1 MRFVFSDSSAALFF
15 ASRLKFH
22 WAPLLVPGFSAQ
34 PKLWGQ
40 WWTLIATTDTFH
52 HDHPPTLLLI
62 TQFSLCGTTII
73 NSYSI
78 SGKTSQR
85 KKTPF
90 LLAIAFGGGAA
101 QIDFV
106 AFLTEKKTPISCMYG
121 GGLPKLILTLFPKW
135 TSCPNCVGRFVLD
148 FFVIF
153 FLDLWHVE
161 IILVDHW
168 VSPKGAPTTTSAPSL
183 SGNKVWRQ
191 FSFFFTS
198 PTHQHDHY

>member
-40 WWTLIATTDTFH
+40 WRTLIATSDTFH

-78 SGKTSQR
+78 SGKISQR
-85 KKTPF
+85 KKTF
-90 LLAIAFGGGAA
+90 SFGHCIWGWGYPNWFCRIFKRTKDAHIVHVWGGAA
-101 QIDFV
+101 QIDFDTFSKV
-106 AFLTEKKTPISCMYG
+106 NK
-121 GGLPKLILTLFPKW
+121 LPKLRWSICF
-135 TSCPNCVGRFVLD
+135 RF
-148 FFVIF
+148 FG
-153 FLDLWHVE
+153 W
-161 IILVDHW
+161 
-168 VSPKGAPTTTSAPSL
+168 
-183 SGNKVWRQ
+183 
-191 FSFFFTS
+191 
-198 PTHQHDHY
+198 

>member
-73 NSYSI
+73 NSYLI

-121 GGLPKLILTLFPKW
+121 GGAAQIDFDTFSKVNKLPKLRWSICF
-135 TSCPNCVGRFVLD
+135 RF
-148 FFVIF
+148 FG
-153 FLDLWHVE
+153 W
-161 IILVDHW
+161 
-168 VSPKGAPTTTSAPSL
+168 
-183 SGNKVWRQ
+183 
-191 FSFFFTS
+191 
-198 PTHQHDHY
+198 